1 MASPFQQKSLQ
12 RKLIYIVLMLVLFTA
27 SYAFRQYAVVAQA
40 EELSLREHN
49 IGEVELSGAAVR
61 KSLLGLRGVVMCAL
75 WSTAMEKQKK
85 NQWNELELVVRSLV
99 KLQPHFITPWL
110 FQSWNLAYNVSVESD
125 RESDQYFYISR
136 GIELLAEGERMN
148 RHHPD
153 LRFSIGFYNQNKIGQ
168 SDKTNVMRCLY
179 QMSCIPANERDPARF
194 LKDDGAGQ
202 TTIDLDQ
209 LEDFCKQH
217 PQLVR
222 RLRERLDLKKP
233 AQMVQFLDENYT
245 LPSIYEEAKKAP
257 AGGWQKLEP
266 KPLPEVDRFPVLPP
280 RREVSPPQH
289 IYDANEITEDQTFRL
304 VDDFSAFACARA
316 WFGYAQEPL
325 PPSGEFPGQD
335 ADITD
340 RTKQRRPK
348 FTTAIFRNYPP
359 RAQSYVA
366 EELEKEGWF
375 DEDGWLITDW
385 FRREGGR
392 GGTTDQFANGDKPEV
407 GKSDWGVAAWSRAK
421 EMWEQ
426 HGIRDKL
433 HLTERERNSKERQAQ
448 FYQREYQV
456 EKGLPP
462 RSLDSAV
469 EDRRSEADQKLM
481 QESFNA
487 YKYLFLLEHY
497 LNLTNFKNLYLR
509 PQVEQ
514 EEKTVAARKAFFEAR
529 RLAHAGDRPG
539 ALTLYEAAHALRGG
553 VTIQGTIYAG
563 GQMIPPEVL
572 AKATDEQKERVL
584 IAFAYW
590 RELLRTEAFGVDS
603 GIEDESYLFQVRY
616 LRLIHDMQ
624 DKDLKLAQ
632 AVQAFL
638 GESASVAAPTW
649 LTVDQLCRPLLMPQP
664 EIAGPFDAETIHGR
678 PMISQPTRNS
688 VNTRLGIG
696 IPRST
701 EPPGP
706 MPPPIPPA
714 PPGPGQ

>member
-1 MASPFQQKSLQ
+1 MASLFQQKSLR
-12 RKLIYIVLMLVLFTA
+12 RKLVYIVLMLVLLTG
-27 SYAFRQYAVVAQA
+27 SYAFRQYVVVAQA
-40 EELSLREHN
+40 EELALREQN

-61 KSLLGLRGVVMCAL
+61 YTLTGLRGLVTCAL

-85 NQWNELELVVRSLV
+85 NQWNELELIVRSLV

-148 RHHPD
+148 RNHPD

-202 TTIDLDQ
+202 TTIDLEQ
-209 LEDFCKQH
+209 LEDFCRHH

-222 RLRERLDLKKP
+222 RLREELKLTKP
-233 AQMVQFLDENYT
+233 EMMVQFLDENYT

-257 AGGWQKLEP
+257 SGGWQKIEP
-266 KPLPEVDRFPVLPP
+266 KPLPERDRFPVLPP
-280 RREVSPPQH
+280 PREVSPPQV
-289 IYDANEITEDQTFRL
+289 IYDAGEITEDQTSRL
-304 VDDFSAFACARA
+304 LDDFNAFVCARA

-325 PPSGEFPGQD
+325 PPSSEFPGLD
-335 ADITD
+335 SDITD

-392 GGTTDQFANGDKPEV
+392 GRATEQFANGDRPVV
-407 GKSDWGVAAWSRAK
+407 GKSSWAVNAWSRARD
-421 EMWEQ
+421 MWEQ
-426 HGIRDKL
+426 HGLRDKL
-433 HLTERERNSKERQAQ
+433 YVTEQELNRMERQTQ
-448 FYQREYQV
+448 FYVREYRLEHGQ
-456 EKGLPP
+456 PP
-462 RSLDSAV
+462 RPLDPAV
-469 EDRRSEADQKLM
+469 EDKRGEADRKLM
-481 QESFNA
+481 KESFEA
-487 YKYLFLLEHY
+487 FKFIYLLKHY
-497 LNLTNFKNLYLR
+497 LNLTNFEHFYLR
-509 PQVEQ
+509 TQVERRD
-514 EEKTVAARKAFFEAR
+514 KTVAARKAFFEAR
-529 RLAHAGDRPG
+529 RLWRAAKRPE
-539 ALTLYEAAHALRGG
+539 ALELYEAPHALRDG
-553 VTIQGTIYAG
+553 VTIQGTFYAG
-563 GQMIPPEVL
+563 GQLIPPEIL

-584 IAFAYW
+584 IALAYW

-603 GIEDESYLFQVRY
+603 GIEDESYLFQIRY
-616 LRLIHDMQ
+616 LRLIHETQ
-624 DKDLKLAQ
+624 DRDVKQAQ
-632 AVQAFL
+632 AIQAFL
-638 GESASVAAPTW
+638 GESAAVAAPNW
-649 LTVDQLCRPLLMPQP
+649 LTLEQLFRPHLMPQP
-664 EIAGPFDAETIHGR
+664 EIVGPFDGETINKR
-678 PMISQPTRNS
+678 PMIGQPTRNS

-701 EPPGP
+701 QPPGP
-706 MPPPIPPA
+706 MQPT